1 MSPLRAAGRDLFR
14 PTRWVDSL
22 DGAGVCKRGPA
33 QPVNAPAAFYERID
47 DHAFA
52 ATAATQSPWDARLQ
66 HGSPPTAL
74 LARAM
79 LARHPRD
86 GMRLARI
93 SAEFLGPIPLATMQV
108 RTRIARPGRRIEM
121 LEGVIESDGRE
132 VVLARGW
139 RIATG
144 AERSVPPA
152 ASEPDTAPPLPP
164 EGSLPAWLQF
174 FGYGRALEWRY
185 AHGEHGFG
193 PAAVWTR
200 PRVPLIAGEPPEP
213 LDRALLIAD
222 SANGISRELPMDEWL
237 FVPPSLSLALE
248 RYPAGDWTLLE
259 ARTTLSHDGLGI
271 TASRLAD
278 ATGYFAVGSQALLV
292 ERRSSTV
299 AGASS

>member
-1 MSPLRAAGRDLFR
+1 MPGNSALSR
-14 PTRWVDSL
+14 S
-22 DGAGVCKRGPA
+22 
-33 QPVNAPAAFYERID
+33 QPVTAPGALYERID
-47 DHAFA
+47 DDAFA
-52 ATAATQSPWDARLQ
+52 ATTATQSPWDVRLQ

-79 LARHPRD
+79 LARHPHD

-93 SAEFLGPIPLATMQV
+93 SAEFLGPIPLATMHV
-108 RTRIARPGRRIEM
+108 RTRVARPGRRIEM
-121 LEGVIESDGRE
+121 LEGAIESDGPE
-132 VVLARGW
+132 VVLARAAW
-139 RIATG
+139 RIAIG
-144 AERSVPPA
+144 AERSVPRA

-164 EGSLPAWLQF
+164 EQSAPAWLGF

-200 PRVPLIAGEPPEP
+200 PRATLIAGEPLQP

-222 SANGISRELPMDEWL
+222 SANGVSRELSMDDWL

-248 RYPAGDWTLLE
+248 RYPEGEWTLLE

-292 ERRSSTV
+292 ERRSSGPKD
-299 AGASS
+299 GA

>member
-1 MSPLRAAGRDLFR
+1 V
-14 PTRWVDSL
+14 TV
-22 DGAGVCKRGPA
+22 
-33 QPVNAPAAFYERID
+33 PAAFYERID
-47 DHAFA
+47 DDTFA
-52 ATAATQSPWDARLQ
+52 ATNATQSPWDERLQ

-79 LARHPRD
+79 LAHHPRD

-93 SAEFLGPIPLATMQV
+93 SAEFLGPIPLATMRV
-108 RTRIARPGRRIEM
+108 RTRVARPGRRIEM
-121 LEGVIESDGRE
+121 LEGVIESEGRE
-132 VVLARGW
+132 VVLARAW

-144 AERSVPPA
+144 PERSVPPA

-164 EGSLPAWLQF
+164 EQPAPAWLQF

-200 PRVPLIAGEPPEP
+200 PRFPLIGGESLQP

-222 SANGISRELPMDEWL
+222 SANGISRELPIEEWL
-237 FVPPSLSLALE
+237 FVPPSLSLAFE
-248 RYPAGDWTLLE
+248 RYPEGEWTLLE

-278 ATGYFAVGSQALLV
+278 GTGYFAVGSQALLV
-292 ERRSSTV
+292 EPRS
-299 AGASS
+299 ASPKPDA